1 MPKVTVL
8 GFVDFERGV
17 WERKFVTKQ
26 YKARGRGRRERWAVR
41 NKSTICQASGPSNTL
56 FYFIFLSTK
65 TGYGVKG

>member
-26 YKARGRGRRERWAVR
+26 YKARGRGKRERWAVR
-41 NKSTICQASGPSNTL
+41 TNLRYVRLWAPAIL
-56 FYFIFLSTK
+56 YFILFF
-65 TGYGVKG
+65 